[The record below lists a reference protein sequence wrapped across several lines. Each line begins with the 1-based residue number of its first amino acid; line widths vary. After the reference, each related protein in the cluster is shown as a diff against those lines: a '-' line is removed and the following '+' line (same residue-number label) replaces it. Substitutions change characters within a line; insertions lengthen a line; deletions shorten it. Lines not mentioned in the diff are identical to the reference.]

1 NITIEDTLSSVE
13 ITLNNIDTGDQTIIT
28 DRFTVDV
35 PSGTPQPVND
45 LIDDLEYWEDQFNLE
60 LIQFENLPANASFI
74 IKVTLESGIELVKET
89 NAVVF
94 I

>member
-1 NITIEDTLSSVE
+1 
-13 ITLNNIDTGDQTIIT
+13 
-28 DRFTVDV
+28 
-35 PSGTPQPVND
+35 